1 MARSP
6 WLKAKWRPRRY
17 KQLGRVI
24 KSNSIPNASVSHE
37 AVYLLDCEAMSR
49 RSSDKNCVSPHDEA
63 QMILSQAREEA
74 ARIVSDA
81 QAEADNIRMLAYEEG
96 RQAALQELEEQKS
109 LLIKYRE
116 ELESNVENQL
126 EQFWIDIEPE
136 LLKLAVKISEKI
148 LRREFNEHQDYVLT
162 TVKSAISQLRDKKN
176 IKIRINPSDY
186 EFLRTNKDELVSAF
200 DGVSS
205 LEVIEDRRVDQGGCV
220 IESANGDL
228 DARVSTQLEQVERAL
243 LEECHGH

>member
-1 MARSP
+1 M
-6 WLKAKWRPRRY
+6 
-17 KQLGRVI
+17 GRVI
-24 KSNSIPNASVSHE
+24 KSNSIPNVSVSND
-37 AVYLLDCEAMSR
+37 AVYVLDCETISR
-49 RSSDKNCVSPHDEA
+49 RSKDKNCVAPHDEA

-74 ARIVSDA
+74 ARIVFDA
-81 QAEADNIRMLAYEEG
+81 RAEAENIRVLAYEEA

-109 LLIKYRE
+109 LLMKHCE
-116 ELESNVENQL
+116 EVESNLEHQL

-136 LLKLAVKISEKI
+136 LLKLAVRIAEKI
-148 LRREFNEHQDYVLT
+148 LHQELNEHQDYVLT

-186 EFLRTNKDELVSAF
+186 EFLRTHKEELVSTF

-243 LEECHGH
+243 LEECHGQ

>member
-1 MARSP
+1 M
-6 WLKAKWRPRRY
+6 
-17 KQLGRVI
+17 GRVI
-24 KSNSIPNASVSHE
+24 KCNSIPNASVSGG
-37 AVYLLDCEAMSR
+37 AVYVLDCEAVSR
-49 RSSDKNCVSPHDEA
+49 RSSDKNSVSPHDEA
-63 QMILSQAREEA
+63 KMILSEAREEA

-81 QAEADNIRMLAYEEG
+81 QAEAENIRVLAYEEA
-96 RQAALQELEEQKS
+96 RQVAIRELEEQKS
-109 LLIKYRE
+109 LLIKHRE

-136 LLKLAVKISEKI
+136 LLKLAVKIAEKI

-176 IKIRINPSDY
+176 IKIRINPADY
-186 EFLRTNKDELVSAF
+186 EFLRTHKDELASTF

-220 IESANGDL
+220 IESTNGDL
-228 DARVSTQLEQVERAL
+228 DARISTQLEQVERAL